1 MKKEIS
7 CSNTFLPYVSD
18 KTKKNGKIFVY
29 YLNRYTLILIINSL
43 HLFIYLH
50 NNSVC
55 KINSLYLP
63 LYVL

>member
-29 YLNRYTLILIINSL
+29 YLNMSIFASNLIL
-43 HLFIYLH
+43 
-50 NNSVC
+50 
-55 KINSLYLP
+55 LP
-63 LYVL
+63 KK